1 MPCKKTQRIYR
12 GESME
17 KRRARRRGQFL
28 DAGKTVFGDLG
39 FQGATLRRIC
49 GEAGLT
55 ERYFYES
62 FDNPLDLFTA
72 VHDRQLDH
80 LREVL
85 VTAIAAAPQ
94 EQEALARSVL
104 EAYYGLLRDD
114 PRLSRILL
122 IEIYGTTQ
130 DTERLYRKGVRE
142 FADMIRDLVAERIDL
157 DADPRL
163 DPGLLA
169 TCLIGAAAHLATHWY
184 LNGFSEPVETI
195 VTNCLTVFMGGEIS
209 VSDRD
214 TAKSPP

>member
-1 MPCKKTQRIYR
+1 MPCKKAHRTYR

-17 KRRARRRGQFL
+17 KRRARRREQFL

-72 VHDRQLDH
+72 VHDRQLEH
-80 LREVL
+80 LREAM
-85 VTAIAAAPQ
+85 VTAIAEAPR

-114 PRLSRILL
+114 PRLTRILL

-142 FADMIRDLVAERIDL
+142 FADMIRGVIAERIDL

-184 LNGFSEPVETI
+184 LSGFAEPLDTM
-195 VTNCLTVFMGGEIS
+195 VTNCLAVFMGSETRESGRI
-209 VSDRD
+209 R
-214 TAKSPP
+214 

>member
-1 MPCKKTQRIYR
+1 MPCKKSHRIYR

-17 KRRARRRGQFL
+17 KRRARRREQFL
-28 DAGKTVFGDLG
+28 EAGKTAFGDAG

-85 VTAIAAAPQ
+85 AAALASAPQ
-94 EQEALARSVL
+94 EPEAMALSAL
-104 EAYYGLLRDD
+104 EACYGLLRDD
-114 PRLSRILL
+114 PRLTRILL
-122 IEIYGTTQ
+122 IEVYGTTQ
-130 DTERLYRKGVRE
+130 DMERLYRRGIRE
-142 FADMIRDLVAERIDL
+142 FADMIRDPVAQRIDR

-163 DPGLLA
+163 DPDLLA
-169 TCLIGAAAHLATHWY
+169 TCLVGAAVHLAIRWY
-184 LNGFSEPVETI
+184 LSDYAEPLDTI
-195 VTNCLTVFMGGEIS
+195 VANCAAVFM
-209 VSDRD
+209 DRD
-214 TAKSPP
+214 HAP

>member
-1 MPCKKTQRIYR
+1 MPCKKAHRTYR
-12 GESME
+12 GESMK
-17 KRRARRRGQFL
+17 KRRARRREQFL
-28 DAGKTVFGDLG
+28 DAGKTVFGDVG

-62 FDNPLDLFTA
+62 FDNPLALFTA
-72 VHDRQLDH
+72 VHDRQLEH
-80 LREVL
+80 LRGVM
-85 VTAIAAAPQ
+85 VAAIAEAPR

-114 PRLSRILL
+114 PRLTRILL

-130 DTERLYRKGVRE
+130 DTERLYRRGVRE
-142 FADMIRDLVAERIDL
+142 FADMIRGLIAERIDL

-163 DPGLLA
+163 DSGLLA

-184 LNGFSEPVETI
+184 LNDFAEPLDTI
-195 VTNCLTVFMGGEIS
+195 VANCLTVFMGGAD
-209 VSDRD
+209 VR
-214 TAKSPP
+214 KPQ